1 LKLASYGAG
10 GEETGEGGGEGGGEE
25 DGGAGGEGGGEDGGA
40 GGEGGGEDGGE
51 EGDKKDDDGSGDNV
65 LYLVPNSQTNSK
77 LKDAAPNIAVIAN
90 NLGMFNVPSFVFN
103 IG

>member
-1 LKLASYGAG
+1 
-10 GEETGEGGGEGGGEE
+10 
-25 DGGAGGEGGGEDGGA
+25 
-40 GGEGGGEDGGE
+40 
-51 EGDKKDDDGSGDNV
+51 